1 MESLEF
7 EGMTLV
13 PVPEQSEE
21 SCNGCVAFT
30 CETNQLCDDITD
42 LMTGHC
48 LGRGIIWVHKES
60 IQKTVEMNRF
70 FGRTITEQIEMF
82 PETLAVTQE
91 EDEAWQ
97 AQQKSVATGVTDGT
111 LSKAN
116 YIKAIGTDPLSVQVG
131 GGHYKSMA
139 IQPVEYITK
148 NNLPYCEANVIKY
161 ISRWREKGGK
171 KDLEK
176 AKHYIDMLIQ
186 LENL

>member
-1 MESLEF
+1 MDTVNIDGVEYLKDHSSNSCSKCAACHDEELCDKFPRDCLEERIVWVRRASLE
-7 EGMTLV
+7 
-13 PVPEQSEE
+13 
-21 SCNGCVAFT
+21 
-30 CETNQLCDDITD
+30 
-42 LMTGHC
+42 
-48 LGRGIIWVHKES
+48 
-60 IQKTVEMNRF
+60 KTAEMNRF
-70 FGRTITEQIEMF
+70 FGRTLTEQIEMF

-111 LSKAN
+111 LSKDD

>member
-1 MESLEF
+1 MESVTIDQKEYLKSFHSNDCDECAGHLDR
-7 EGMTLV
+7 ELCEALPT
-13 PVPEQSEE
+13 
-21 SCNGCVAFT
+21 SCLSQHIV
-30 CETNQLCDDITD
+30 
-42 LMTGHC
+42 
-48 LGRGIIWVHKES
+48 WVRKA
-60 IQKTVEMNRF
+60 IPQKTVEMNQF
-70 FGRTITEQIEMF
+70 FGRPMTQQIEMF

-97 AQQKSVATGVTDGT
+97 AQQRAVATGVTDGT
-111 LSKAN
+111 LSKDD

-161 ISRWREKGGK
+161 ISRWRDKGGK

>member
-1 MESLEF
+1 MVSIEINGVTYLS
-7 EGMTLV
+7 T
-13 PVPEQSEE
+13 PEKEE
-21 SCNGCVAFT
+21 SSCAGCVAF
-30 CETNQLCDDITD
+30 EGDDSLCDVITD
-42 LMTGHC
+42 NMHGTC
-48 LGRGIIWVHKES
+48 LVSEVIWLRKED
-60 IQKTVEMNRF
+60 IQKQAELNQF
-70 FGRTITEQIEMF
+70 FGRSITEQIEMF

-91 EDEAWQ
+91 EEEAWQ
-97 AQQKSVATGVTDGT
+97 TQQKSVARGVTDGT
-111 LSKAN
+111 A
-116 YIKAIGTDPLSVQVG
+116 GRHDPLSVQVG

-176 AKHYIDMLIQ
+176 AKHYIDLLIQ

>member
-1 MESLEF
+1 MESLKVNGCEYVAVA
-7 EGMTLV
+7 EK
-13 PVPEQSEE
+13 EAN
-21 SCNGCVAFT
+21 SCIGCVAYETSEKLCDSICEAQSFT
-30 CETNQLCDDITD
+30 C
-42 LMTGHC
+42 
-48 LGRGIIWVHKES
+48 LGSGVIWVPKES
-60 IQKTVEMNRF
+60 LKKQAELNQF
-70 FGRTITEQIEMF
+70 FGRSMTEQIEMF

-91 EDEAWQ
+91 EEEAWQ
-97 AQQKSVATGVTDGT
+97 TQQKAVATGVTDGT
-111 LSKAN
+111 LSKDD
-116 YIKAIGTDPLSVQVG
+116 YIEKIGTDPLSVQVG

-161 ISRWREKGGK
+161 ISRWRDKGGK

>member
-1 MESLEF
+1 MDTVKIDGVEYRSKPDPF
-7 EGMTLV
+7 NN
-13 PVPEQSEE
+13 
-21 SCNGCVAFT
+21 SCDECVGWKD
-30 CETNQLCDDITD
+30 ELLCNSI
-42 LMTGHC
+42 GKIVGEC
-48 LGRGIIWVHKES
+48 IENKVFWVRKEN
-60 IQKTVEMNRF
+60 IQKQVEMNRF
-70 FGRTITEQIEMF
+70 FGKSMTEQIEMF

-91 EDEAWQ
+91 EEEAWQ
-97 AQQKSVATGVTDGT
+97 TAQKAVATGVTDGT
-111 LSKAN
+111 LSPTE

-176 AKHYIDMLIQ
+176 AKHYIDLLIQ

>member
-1 MESLEF
+1 MKDCEY
-7 EGMTLV
+7 V
-13 PVPEQSEE
+13 AVPEQERG
-21 SCNGCVAFT
+21 SCSGCVAF
-30 CETNQLCDDITD
+30 EAGEELCDSICDSRSQS
-42 LMTGHC
+42 C
-48 LGRGIIWVHKES
+48 LHSKVIWVPKDS
-60 IQKTVEMNRF
+60 IKKQVEMNQF
-70 FGRTITEQIEMF
+70 FGRSMT
-82 PETLAVTQE
+82 A
-91 EDEAWQ
+91 
-97 AQQKSVATGVTDGT
+97 QKSVATGVTDGT
-111 LSKAN
+111 LSPTE

-176 AKHYIDMLIQ
+176 AKHYIDLLIQ

>member
-1 MESLEF
+1 MDAVKIDGVEYVSMKE
-7 EGMTLV
+7 TD
-13 PVPEQSEE
+13 
-21 SCNGCVAFT
+21 GCIGCAGEYDNEICSKLPIGCSSGKNPIV
-30 CETNQLCDDITD
+30 
-42 LMTGHC
+42 
-48 LGRGIIWVHKES
+48 WVLKQD

-70 FGRTITEQIEMF
+70 FGKSMTEQIEMF

-111 LSKAN
+111 LSKDD

-186 LENL
+186 LEDL

>member
-1 MESLEF
+1 
-7 EGMTLV
+7 MT
-13 PVPEQSEE
+13 Q
-21 SCNGCVAFT
+21 
-30 CETNQLCDDITD
+30 
-42 LMTGHC
+42 
-48 LGRGIIWVHKES
+48 
-60 IQKTVEMNRF
+60 
-70 FGRTITEQIEMF
+70 QIEMF

-97 AQQKSVATGVTDGT
+97 AQQKSVATGVTDGS
-111 LSKAN
+111 LKD

-131 GGHYKSMA
+131 GGHYKSMV

-161 ISRWREKGGK
+161 ISRWRDKGGK